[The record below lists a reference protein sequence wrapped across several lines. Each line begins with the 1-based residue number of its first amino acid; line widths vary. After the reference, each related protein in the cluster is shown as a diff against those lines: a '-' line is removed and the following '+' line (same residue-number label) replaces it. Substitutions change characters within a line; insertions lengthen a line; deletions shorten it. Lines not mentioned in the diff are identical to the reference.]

1 MDDLGLLT
9 KKFIISLRQ
18 RNFSLNTVHAY
29 KHDLEEFVKFYTEKI
44 EVNTD
49 FEKSARIIIR
59 AYLAFLSKNN
69 FSSMTISRKIY
80 ALRSFFK
87 FLLQENITSNNM
99 FKYISSPKVKKGL
112 PVFLS
117 KDEVRGLL
125 EVSKDNFSLGLR
137 DQVLLEVLYSCGL
150 RISELVSLNLDSID
164 FFGNTVRVI
173 GKGNKE
179 RIVPIGDIA
188 LKALYKYLDLRKK
201 VITDAHADAKEKAM
215 FINYKGTRISDRY
228 VRKILNRWINATA
241 INKNVSPHVLRHTF
255 ATHMLDAGCDL
266 RSVQEMLGHQNLA
279 TTQIYTHVTT
289 ERMKKVYEKAHPR
302 A

>member
-9 KKFIISLRQ
+9 KRFIISLRQ
-18 RNFSLNTVHAY
+18 RSFSLNTIHAY
-29 KHDLEEFVKFYTEKI
+29 KHDLEEFVKFYNEKF
-44 EVNTD
+44 EGNAD
-49 FEKSARIIIR
+49 LEKSARLVIR
-59 AYLAFLSKNN
+59 AYLAFLSKYN
-69 FSSMTISRKIY
+69 FSSRTISRKIY

-87 FLLQENITSNNM
+87 FLLQENITSYNL
-99 FKYISSPKVKKGL
+99 FKYISSPKVKKSL

-117 KDEVRGLL
+117 KDEITGLL
-125 EVSKDNFSLGLR
+125 EIPKDKSSLGLR

-179 RIVPIGDIA
+179 RIVPIGNVA

-201 VITDAHADAKEKAM
+201 IIADANEKAM
-215 FINYKGTRISDRY
+215 FVNYRGTRISDRY
-228 VRKILNRWINATA
+228 VRKILNKWISAAA
-241 INKNVSPHVLRHTF
+241 INKNISPHVLRHTF

-266 RSVQEMLGHQNLA
+266 RSVQEMLGHQSLA

-289 ERMKKVYEKAHPR
+289 ERLKKVYEKAHPR
-302 A
+302 T